1 MTHDRQAHQHV
12 PHIVQFTSGRI
23 KMKRIAITLATAAL
37 ALCTAQAQSVTI
49 GVLSP
54 LSGAAAGT
62 GIAQRAGFEV
72 ALQEINEAGGVLGQP
87 LEIIIEDTQANV
99 AVALAAFE
107 KLMTEDNV
115 EFIAGGYSSG
125 VTLGLIESFRTFQP
139 IVTWIGGATS
149 GVGIDGFDG
158 IEELLGEEEWFFHI
172 HPWDYHNVEAATGFV
187 AGTGAST
194 VALLHEDS
202 AFGGPGAAG
211 AQALLEEAGLTV
223 PLREAFTSTLSG
235 GSGDFRAAITR
246 ARASDAELVYWI
258 GYDGDVVPMSSQIR
272 ELGYQPRYIFGA
284 PPGWPTEFAQSPEA
298 QCVTGLIGYLPN
310 LPNPEAQQFS
320 EAYTAMHGVAPDNY
334 MAALAYA
341 NLWAL
346 ADAINTAGTTDQ
358 AAVIE
363 ALESGTFRS
372 PMGDW
377 SFGQSAITPR
387 QGFGAEMWLVFQY
400 QNGVR
405 EIVYPLDRA
414 TAPLMSCF

>member
-1 MTHDRQAHQHV
+1 
-12 PHIVQFTSGRI
+12 
-23 KMKRIAITLATAAL
+23 MKKLAATLAVAAFGL
-37 ALCTAQAQSVTI
+37 FAAQAQGVPI
-49 GVLSP
+49 GILAP

-62 GIAQRAGFEV
+62 GQAQQAGFEV
-72 ALQEINEAGGVLGQP
+72 ALKEINEAGGVLGEP
-87 LEIIIEDTQANV
+87 LELIIEDTQANV

-125 VTLGLIESFRTFQP
+125 VTLGLVESFLTFQP

-158 IEELLGEEEWFFHI
+158 IEELLGNEPWFYHI

-187 AGTGAST
+187 AGTGAQT

-202 AFGGPGAAG
+202 AFGGPGAEG
-211 AQALLEEAGLTV
+211 AQALLEEAGLEV

-246 ARASDAELVYWI
+246 ARSSGAEMVYWI

-272 ELGYQPRYIFGA
+272 ELGYEPRYIFGA
-284 PPGWPTEFAQSPEA
+284 PPGWPTEFAQTPEA

-310 LPNPEAQQFS
+310 LPNPEAAAFND
-320 EAYTAMHGVAPDNY
+320 AYVAMHNAAPDNY
-334 MAALAYA
+334 MSALAYA

-346 ADAINTAGTTDQ
+346 ADAINEAGSTDQ
-358 AAVIE
+358 AAVMA
-363 ALESGTFRS
+363 ALDDGTFRS

-377 SFGQSAITPR
+377 SFSQSAITPR

-400 QNGVR
+400 QDGVR

-414 TAPLMSCF
+414 TAPLMSCS